1 MATPT
6 VATPGKRALVIVLH
20 GHGGSAAQALGQRRG
35 QAPLSLWL
43 SIADREGIVVLA
55 PDGVQ
60 AADHPAG
67 WNDCR
72 QDSQD
77 LPHTDDVGFI
87 RALLDEAVQR
97 YRVDPQRVYLIGMSN
112 GGMMSYRLAIELG
125 PRIAAFAAVSASM
138 APSHSACGT
147 RLAIPSSATMRA

>member
-1 MATPT
+1 MRASAASLLVVALLAAAPGRAATLSSQTLSRPEGERQYLVATPT

-60 AADHPAG
+60 AADHQAG
-67 WNDCR
+67 RNDCR
-72 QDSQD
+72 EDSQD
-77 LPHTDDVGFI
+77 LPHSDDVGFI

-112 GGMMSYRLAIELG
+112 GGMMS
-125 PRIAAFAAVSASM
+125 
-138 APSHSACGT
+138 
-147 RLAIPSSATMRA
+147 